1 MVGNYGEII
10 KEALAINN
18 MTAKTTSKKAP
29 FIPADNQQPAAGKDI
44 HTLR

>member
-10 KEALAINN
+10 KEAL
-18 MTAKTTSKKAP
+18 